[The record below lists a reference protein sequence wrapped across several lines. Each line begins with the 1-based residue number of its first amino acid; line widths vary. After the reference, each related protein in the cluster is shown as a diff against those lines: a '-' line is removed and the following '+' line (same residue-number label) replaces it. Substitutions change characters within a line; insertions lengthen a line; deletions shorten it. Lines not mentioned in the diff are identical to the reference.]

1 MAPLDLEGEPPAA
14 AEGWPAPANP
24 AVGPELPRPPERRG
38 EEAPPPPSSRP
49 LRFPGASLGGGAAGE
64 GGGVWRRLGLRV
76 LHVARAG
83 DEGQGSSGQPS
94 NFDFAVRQDY
104 ISMPG
109 RRNATTP

>member
-64 GGGVWRRLGLRV
+64 GGSVATARVTGASRRPRGGRGARFLR
-76 LHVARAG
+76 
-83 DEGQGSSGQPS
+83 S
-94 NFDFAVRQDY
+94 AVKL
-104 ISMPG
+104 
-109 RRNATTP
+109 